1 MYDSDMEELDRIGE
15 KINDVVVNQLEQQI
29 AAAEIDLAAKRQR
42 LAALRSQK
50 PRMTKEEIFA
60 IKDTEKRQ
68 KAIAENIDLFRK

>member
-15 KINDVVVNQLEQQI
+15 KINDVVVTQLEQQI

>member
-1 MYDSDMEELDRIGE
+1 MYDINMEELDRIGE

-29 AAAEIDLAAKRQR
+29 TAAEIDLAAKRQR
-42 LAALRSQK
+42 LAALRPQK